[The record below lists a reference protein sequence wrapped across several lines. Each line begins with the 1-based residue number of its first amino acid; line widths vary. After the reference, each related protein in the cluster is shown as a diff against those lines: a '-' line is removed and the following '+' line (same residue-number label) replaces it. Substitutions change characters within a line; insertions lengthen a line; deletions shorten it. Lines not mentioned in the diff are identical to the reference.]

1 MLLKHDIYTRLQYPG
16 HIDCRFSSAQSWGR
30 GGWVFFS
37 ISERVCADTRES
49 VCVCVPV
56 WTPQPLH
63 FQCHQ
68 LTKQISNYLS
78 ALAGRESPSGLQI
91 RNWCTNL
98 LTSSSELSLT
108 RFRNTLTLNAKCWAS
123 WEKEREGARQ
133 IKWEREK
140 ITASDNSTGSSVWT
154 DRVVTSSRDWITTA
168 VDGPCHPCTSR
179 PIFGTHSMFTD
190 KWTQGWGTST
200 SERY

>member
-1 MLLKHDIYTRLQYPG
+1 MTSIRGFNITHLQVTVTVYSPLHSRG
-16 HIDCRFSSAQSWGR
+16 VEEGEYFSLSAR
-30 GGWVFFS
+30 
-37 ISERVCADTRES
+37 ECALIWEKKS
-49 VCVCVPV
+49 VCVHV
-56 WTPQPLH
+56 WMPQPLH

-78 ALAGRESPSGLQI
+78 ALAGRESPLGLQI

-123 WEKEREGARQ
+123 WEREREGARQ

-168 VDGPCHPCTSR
+168 VDRPRHPCTSR

-190 KWTQGWGTST
+190 KWTQGGGTST
-200 SERY
+200 SEHY